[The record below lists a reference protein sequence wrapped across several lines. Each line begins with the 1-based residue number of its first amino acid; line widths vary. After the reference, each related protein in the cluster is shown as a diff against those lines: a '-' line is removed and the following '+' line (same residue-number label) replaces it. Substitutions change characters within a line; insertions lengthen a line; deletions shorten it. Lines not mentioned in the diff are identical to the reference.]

1 VVVVVAEARSAATL
15 LAVPVG
21 KASAVGSFMQLQVLV
36 IVNVNEIVIV
46 YCDSIKKTLSE
57 T

>member
-21 KASAVGSFMQLQVLV
+21 KASAVGSFMHLQVLV